1 MVRVIES
8 QRDHCRDRVRR
19 PGCARLEPDPADRQ
33 ASRQVQRDEPGH
45 RESPVHGAGQS
56 LDARGDCPS
65 CPRDLC
71 AAEEIPPVLAV
82 CMDRGRDGVRLS
94 KLEVGFNCEVLAF
107 ILLVR
112 NKYYYIDTKNTER
125 FVISFKFG
133 KGYFTPLEEYES
145 FDGYEWGG
153 V

>member
-1 MVRVIES
+1 
-8 QRDHCRDRVRR
+8 
-19 PGCARLEPDPADRQ
+19 
-33 ASRQVQRDEPGH
+33 
-45 RESPVHGAGQS
+45 
-56 LDARGDCPS
+56 
-65 CPRDLC
+65 
-71 AAEEIPPVLAV
+71 
-82 CMDRGRDGVRLS
+82 
-94 KLEVGFNCEVLAF
+94 
-107 ILLVR
+107 VR